1 MSELIRMKAFHQVVE
16 TTMQTNIKSVMERE
30 RYNRIVH
37 FFPHNPR
44 NRKLVNY
51 FQWDLTF
58 VIKKER

>member
-1 MSELIRMKAFHQVVE
+1 MSELIRMKSFDQVVE
-16 TTMQTNIKSVMERE
+16 TTMQTNIKSVMERK
-30 RYNRIVH
+30 RYHRIEH
-37 FFPHNPR
+37 FFRNPR

>member
-37 FFPHNPR
+37 FFPTIPETAN
-44 NRKLVNY
+44 
-51 FQWDLTF
+51 
-58 VIKKER
+58 

>member
-1 MSELIRMKAFHQVVE
+1 MSELIRMKSFDQGVD
-16 TTMQTNIKSVMERE
+16 TTMQTNIKLVMERK
-30 RYNRIVH
+30 RYHEIEH
-37 FFPHNPR
+37 FFRNPR

>member
-1 MSELIRMKAFHQVVE
+1 MKAFDQVVE
-16 TTMQTNIKSVMERE
+16 TTMQTNKKSVMERK
-30 RYNRIVH
+30 RYHEIEH
-37 FFPHNPR
+37 FFRNPR